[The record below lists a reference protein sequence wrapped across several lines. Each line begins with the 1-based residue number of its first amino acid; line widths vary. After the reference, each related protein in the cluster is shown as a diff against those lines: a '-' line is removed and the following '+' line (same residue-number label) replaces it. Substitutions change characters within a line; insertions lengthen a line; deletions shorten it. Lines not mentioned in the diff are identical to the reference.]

1 MDKPLPSNNYDTT
14 NRPIGWFVAFSL
26 LLHALLLW
34 GVIHHQNAAAPVPAQ
49 QKAAGGLQISL
60 MPYRVQTQK
69 SKPEAHETKNVTR
82 QVANDATHAVSETTK
97 PQAKEHHNA
106 DATFREQIM
115 VKLRQSLAAHFV
127 YPLLARQRNWQGEV
141 LLAFRLER
149 DGRISEVRVAR
160 SSGYSLLDH
169 AALSALDRVGRIS
182 EMLPRT
188 LTVEL
193 PVIYRLEG

>member
-26 LLHALLLW
+26 LLHALLFW
-34 GVIHHQNAAAPVPAQ
+34 GVIQHQATAPTPAP
-49 QKAAGGLQISL
+49 QKAASGLHISL
-60 MPYRVQTQK
+60 MPYRVPTQK
-69 SKPEAHETKNVTR
+69 SKSEQRETKNVTQ
-82 QVANDATHAVSETTK
+82 QVANDATHTVSETTK
-97 PQAKEHHNA
+97 QQTEKHRDT
-106 DATFREQIM
+106 DASFREQIM

-169 AALSALDRVGRIS
+169 AALSALDKIGRIS